1 MRTGAP
7 EQHRRPA
14 GREADRPRAVWWL
27 HPGSVVLFLGVPL
40 LIVAYLLP
48 EDSYLVLY
56 RSQKHIDTP
65 FLIDGLVVYV
75 AFVAGTFAV
84 FGTGG
89 RARPRPQWKDVLAYC
104 RAFVWPL
111 FVLTVLAYVAWFAYA
126 AALHSLGTVTQA
138 LLDVVLA
145 RDVGTS
151 SYVKKELFV
160 TLPGLT
166 TITQCGILYVTIEAL
181 LWVRGASD
189 RRLALARFAMVLSL
203 ALVRA
208 LLLSERLALVE
219 LVIPIAVVFATSG
232 PISRLAYRG
241 LVRLAP
247 VFAGVGVFGVFAV
260 GEYFR
265 SWNFYQSVYSG
276 PYLRFA
282 AERFL
287 GYYATAVNNG
297 AVIYYYEPIQP
308 LRYTFQSLLEF
319 PILGD
324 TVYSFYART
333 FGEDYIDYTLLLET
347 YANPEFNNTALV
359 GLLLSEY
366 SLFLAPVAGFL
377 LGLLSVTLYNS
388 FLNGR
393 LVGILLYPSFFVG
406 VLEISR
412 IYYWSAER
420 YFPAL
425 AFLLLSLLLFRI
437 MKVPAGDSSSRRGLR
452 KTVGS
457 AER

>member
-1 MRTGAP
+1 M
-7 EQHRRPA
+7 
-14 GREADRPRAVWWL
+14 WWL
-27 HPGSVVLFLGVPL
+27 HPRYAVLLLGIPP

-48 EDSYLVLY
+48 EGSYQVLY
-56 RSQKHIDTP
+56 RSLKYVDAPFVIDS
-65 FLIDGLVVYV
+65 LVVYA

-84 FGTGG
+84 FGTG
-89 RARPRPQWKDVLAYC
+89 ARPGPRPQWKDVLLYC

-111 FVLTVLAYVAWFAYA
+111 FVLTVFAYVTWFAYSA
-126 AALHSLGTVTQA
+126 AVSGLGAITDA

-145 RDVGTS
+145 RDVGSS
-151 SYVKKELFV
+151 SYVKKELFL

-166 TITQCGILYVTIEAL
+166 TITQCGILYVTVEAL
-181 LWVRGASD
+181 LWVRRASD
-189 RRLALARFAMVLSL
+189 RLALLRLAVVLGL

-208 LLLSERLALVE
+208 LLLSERLAIVE
-219 LVIPIAVVFATSG
+219 LVIPVAVVFFTFG
-232 PISRLAYRG
+232 PISKLAYRN

-247 VFAGVGVFGVFAV
+247 VFAGVGVFGLFAV

-265 SWNFYQSVYSG
+265 SWSFYQSIYSG
-276 PYLRFA
+276 PYLKFA
-282 AERFL
+282 AERFM

-297 AVIYYYEPIQP
+297 AIVYYYEPIQP
-308 LRYTFQSLLEF
+308 MRYTFQSLWEF
-319 PILGD
+319 PILGEV
-324 TVYSFYART
+324 VYAFYASA
-333 FGEDYIDYTLLLET
+333 FAEDYIDYTQLLET

-359 GLLLSEY
+359 GLLLNEY
-366 SLFLAPVAGFL
+366 SKFLAPVAGFL

-412 IYYWSAER
+412 IYYWSDER

-425 AFLLLSLLLFRI
+425 AFLLLSLVLFRI
-437 MKVPAGDSSSRRGLR
+437 MKAPAKDSSSRRALR
-452 KTVGS
+452 KIVGS
-457 AER
+457 AEK